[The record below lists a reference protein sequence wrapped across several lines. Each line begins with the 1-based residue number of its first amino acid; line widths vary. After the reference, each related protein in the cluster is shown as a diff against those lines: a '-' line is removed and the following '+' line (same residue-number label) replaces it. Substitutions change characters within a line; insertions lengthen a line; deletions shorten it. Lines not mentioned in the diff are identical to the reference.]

1 MRCFIDVDGVHIENM
16 LKRLSKTNAPLTM
29 TGLLMLSAL
38 AIAIV
43 GMIVDQVII
52 GGAPPWATAREVRYI
67 DSDLRVVEMW
77 SAIWVG
83 GSRGSF
89 V

>member
-1 MRCFIDVDGVHIENM
+1 MKSDSRDPSNYSGE
-16 LKRLSKTNAPLTM
+16 
-29 TGLLMLSAL
+29 LMLPAL

-52 GGAPPWATAREVRYI
+52 AGAPPWATAREVRYI
-67 DSDLRVVEMW
+67 DCDLRVVEMW